1 MIDFHSHI
9 LPGIDDGSRNLEESL
24 ALLRQMREQ
33 GITTVVATPHF
44 YADEQSIDSFLQRRM
59 DAFNRL
65 MAQCTDTMPRVLL
78 GAEVLYYNGIS
89 RLEGLD
95 KLCIDGTRILLLEL
109 PFTRW
114 SSTVLREVL
123 EIANNMNLTVVL
135 AHIER
140 YMRYQR
146 RGVFDELYRNGVIMQ
161 VNAPYF
167 ADRSGRRAALRQL
180 GAGQIHL
187 LGTDCHGVDNR
198 PPRMA
203 EALDVIRKKYG
214 EGLIE
219 ELNDYATELLSL

>member
-9 LPGIDDGSRNLEESL
+9 LPGIDDGSRHVEESL
-24 ALLRQMREQ
+24 ALLNQMREQ
-33 GITTVVATPHF
+33 GVTAVVATPHF
-44 YADEQSIDSFLQRRM
+44 YADEQSVDSFLQRRAEAY
-59 DAFNRL
+59 DRL
-65 MAQCTDTMPRVLL
+65 MAQCSDTVPRILL

-89 RLEGLD
+89 RLEGLED
-95 KLCIDGTRILLLEL
+95 LCIDGTRVLLLEL

-114 SSTVLREVL
+114 SSTVTHEVL

-146 RGVFDELYRNGVIMQ
+146 RGVFDEFYRNGVIMQ
-161 VNAPYF
+161 VNASYF

-187 LGTDCHGVDNR
+187 LGSDCHGVQNR

-203 EALDVIRKKYG
+203 EAADVIRKKYG
-214 EGLIE
+214 DVLIE
-219 ELNDYATELLSL
+219 ELNGYAAELLSL

>member
-24 ALLRQMREQ
+24 ALLRQIREQ

-65 MAQCTDTMPRVLL
+65 MAQCTDTVPRILL

-180 GAGQIHL
+180 GVGQIHL

-203 EALDVIRKKYG
+203 EAMDVIRKKYG

>member
-65 MAQCTDTMPRVLL
+65 MAQCTDTVPRILL

-114 SSTVLREVL
+114 SSTILREVL

-203 EALDVIRKKYG
+203 EAMDVIRKKYG

>member
-65 MAQCTDTMPRVLL
+65 MAQCTDTVPRILL

-114 SSTVLREVL
+114 SSTILREVL

-214 EGLIE
+214 AGLIE

>member
-65 MAQCTDTMPRVLL
+65 MAQCTDTVPRILL

-203 EALDVIRKKYG
+203 EAMDVIRKKYG

>member
-9 LPGIDDGSRNLEESL
+9 LPGIDDGSKDVSESL
-24 ALLRQMREQ
+24 LLLDCLREQ
-33 GITTVVATPHF
+33 GVTTVVATPHF
-44 YADEQSIDSFLQRRM
+44 YADEQSVDTFIRRRTDAYDRLSAQRT
-59 DAFNRL
+59 DAGPAIR
-65 MAQCTDTMPRVLL
+65 L

-95 KLCIDGTRILLLEL
+95 RLCIEHTRILLLEM

-123 EIANNMNLTVVL
+123 EIANNMDLTLVL

-146 RGVFDELYRNGVIMQ
+146 RGVFDELQRQGVLMQ
-161 VNAPYF
+161 VNASYF
-167 ADRSGRRAALRQL
+167 TDRVTRRTALRQL

-187 LGTDCHGVDNR
+187 LGSDCHGMHNR
-198 PPRMA
+198 PPKLQ
-203 EALDVIRKKYG
+203 EAAAVIRRKYG
-214 EGLIE
+214 DGIIE
-219 ELNDYATELLSL
+219 ELNGYAYDLLTL

>member
-24 ALLRQMREQ
+24 ALLRQIREQ

-65 MAQCTDTMPRVLL
+65 MAQRTDTVPRILL

-114 SSTVLREVL
+114 SSTILREVL

-203 EALDVIRKKYG
+203 EAMDVIRKKYG

>member
-65 MAQCTDTMPRVLL
+65 MAQCTDTVPRILL

>member
-9 LPGIDDGSRNLEESL
+9 LPGIDDGSRHVEESL
-24 ALLRQMREQ
+24 ALLNQMREQ
-33 GITTVVATPHF
+33 GVTAAVATPHF
-44 YADEQSIDSFLQRRM
+44 YADEQSVDSFLQRRAEAY
-59 DAFNRL
+59 DRL
-65 MAQCTDTMPRVLL
+65 MAQCSDTVPRILL

-89 RLEGLD
+89 RLEGLED
-95 KLCIDGTRILLLEL
+95 LCIDGTRVLLLEL

-114 SSTVLREVL
+114 SSAVTHEVL

-146 RGVFDELYRNGVIMQ
+146 RGVFDEFYRNGVIMQ
-161 VNAPYF
+161 VNASYF
-167 ADRSGRRAALRQL
+167 ADRSSRRAALRQL

-187 LGTDCHGVDNR
+187 LGSDCHGVQNR

-203 EALDVIRKKYG
+203 EAADVIRKKYG
-214 EGLIE
+214 DVLIE
-219 ELNDYATELLSL
+219 ELNGYATELLSL